1 MTTRRFQFL
10 LLHPSAIASP
20 PRPSLSQCRSL
31 RFSKVQLHRA
41 QHSVGYVA
49 HLSVEAAAS
58 TVVCCFKGV
67 ALLLLADATRRQ
79 ECT

>member
-49 HLSVEAAAS
+49 HLSVEAAS
-58 TVVCCFKGV
+58 TVVLCFKGV